1 MKLHHEKKNV
11 LFIANSNLEY
21 NFAIRLNDALFKIGY
36 RFTVSTLKPSLL
48 LKLKRNGIK
57 SFLIKRI
64 KNNINLPELNKL
76 VRISNNLLTEDEIL
90 TLFVSIYD
98 HVKQLLDKHMV
109 DLIFIWNGLGL
120 ISLPLSKVAKDN
132 GVPRVYF
139 ELANIPGKIFVDPEG
154 VNASSSLYKNID
166 ILKNYEATDSQFQEW
181 KNEYILFKSENLP
194 IPQVDRSNSKHNWLY
209 IIDYL
214 TCRTLIT
221 PLSGDYTIF
230 RKLRT
235 KFKSSTLKY
244 HCSYDLMC
252 KDYIFLPLQVDSD
265 TQLVFNSEIS
275 NLDAIKIASDLSL
288 SNGLELIVKPHPAS
302 FNEKELNEILNFKK
316 KLGFK
321 ITNKNSFELINN
333 AKEIVTIN
341 SSVGLEGIILDK
353 KVTFLG
359 KSFFPKLNE
368 NNLKN
373 YILSYLIDIDYFS
386 DETIDQREIFRIIER
401 IKAD

>member
-1 MKLHHEKKNV
+1 
-11 LFIANSNLEY
+11 
-21 NFAIRLNDALFKIGY
+21 
-36 RFTVSTLKPSLL
+36 
-48 LKLKRNGIK
+48 
-57 SFLIKRI
+57 
-64 KNNINLPELNKL
+64 
-76 VRISNNLLTEDEIL
+76 
-90 TLFVSIYD
+90 
-98 HVKQLLDKHMV
+98 
-109 DLIFIWNGLGL
+109 
-120 ISLPLSKVAKDN
+120 
-132 GVPRVYF
+132 
-139 ELANIPGKIFVDPEG
+139 
-154 VNASSSLYKNID
+154 
-166 ILKNYEATDSQFQEW
+166 
-181 KNEYILFKSENLP
+181 
-194 IPQVDRSNSKHNWLY
+194 
-209 IIDYL
+209 
-214 TCRTLIT
+214 
-221 PLSGDYTIF
+221 
-230 RKLRT
+230 
-235 KFKSSTLKY
+235 
-244 HCSYDLMC
+244 MC

-275 NLDAIKIASDLSL
+275 NLDAIKIAYDLSL

-302 FNEKELNEILNFKK
+302 FNEKELNEILDLKK

-341 SSVGLEGIILDK
+341 SSVGLEGIILNK